1 MNTQQEELAEAA
13 AGLTVQD
20 FRHLEENEMIP
31 DKEADSE
38 KRAHTQEA
46 SSEQA
51 DSHASSAEK
60 EDSEKKGKRS
70 KAQHEWPDVGA
81 ILEADYKGLHYE
93 AKVVSMPRLKSGK
106 GLEILTGPAAG
117 TVCKSMSRA
126 MLEATKQQREQQDLG
141 RSGVS
146 NGWKFWS
153 VKQTDSE

>member
-1 MNTQQEELAEAA
+1 MSTQDQDLAEAA
-13 AGLTVQD
+13 AGLTVKD
-20 FRHLEENEMIP
+20 FRYLEENDMLPER
-31 DKEADSE
+31 EADSK
-38 KRAHTQEA
+38 KRAHAQEA

-51 DSHASSAEK
+51 DSQESSAGK
-60 EDSEKKGKRS
+60 EDSEKKAKRS
-70 KAQHEWPDVGA
+70 KVKHEWPEVGA
-81 ILEADYKGLHYE
+81 IVEADYKGLHYE

-117 TVCKSMSRA
+117 TVCKSMTRA
-126 MLEATKQQREQQDLG
+126 MLEATKEQREQQDLG